1 MFKKKLILLSTK
13 TVDIKKVWSG
23 LSNFIEQEMKLLE
36 EDEKK
41 NNGNQTSLKKRT
53 LASWKITTK
62 V

>member
-1 MFKKKLILLSTK
+1 
-13 TVDIKKVWSG
+13 
-23 LSNFIEQEMKLLE
+23 MKLLE